1 MTAPGGQGGEKD
13 APPLD
18 AIMARSNTIWCSR
31 CANQGEDDPISFA
44 RSWARF
50 QLRGWTYD
58 SADRRV
64 FCPQCSA
71 DTGRLTPPEV
81 GPS

>member
-1 MTAPGGQGGEKD
+1 MSQSAESD

-18 AIMARSNTIWCSR
+18 AIMARANVVWCSR
-31 CANQGEDDPISFA
+31 CANQGEDDPVSFA

-50 QLRGWTYD
+50 QMRGWTYYA
-58 SADRRV
+58 SDRRV

-71 DTGRLTPPEV
+71 DTARVTPP
-81 GPS
+81 GNGDNA